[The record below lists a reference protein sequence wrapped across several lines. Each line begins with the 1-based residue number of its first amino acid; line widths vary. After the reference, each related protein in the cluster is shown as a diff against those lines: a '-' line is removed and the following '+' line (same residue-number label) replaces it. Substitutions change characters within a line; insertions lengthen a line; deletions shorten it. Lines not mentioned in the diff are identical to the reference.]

1 MRKPVLKEVGRHAI
15 LYVMASEDAYGASL
29 KRRIMPLVTG
39 GGAVE
44 AAVALSATLARLEA
58 DGNAPS
64 LVVSLG
70 TASSSS
76 LEQDRVYQV
85 APVSDPPI
93 GLRMPLAI
101 PGIPAAALST
111 GETAN
116 ADMVDAETVAI
127 ARACAFHRVPMVALR
142 DISSGAVGDKRDDA
156 EYPRMIDERL
166 AEAVDHLETAL
177 AEGRV
182 APIG

>member
-1 MRKPVLKEVGRHAI
+1 MRKPVLKEVGPHAI
-15 LYVMASEDAYGASL
+15 LYVMASDDAYGASL
-29 KRRIMPLVTG
+29 KRRIMPLVMG

-44 AAVALSATLARLEA
+44 AAVVLSATLARLEA

-76 LEQDRVYQV
+76 LEQDRIYQV

-101 PGIPAAALST
+101 PGIPGAALS
-111 GETAN
+111 N
-116 ADMVDAETVAI
+116 ADMVDEQTFAI
-127 ARACAFHRVPMVALR
+127 ARACAFHRVPLVALR
-142 DISSGAVGDKRDDA
+142 GISSGAVGERRDDGQ
-156 EYPRMIDERL
+156 YLRIIDERL
-166 AEAVDHLETAL
+166 AEAIDHLETAL
-177 AEGRV
+177 AEGHV